1 MNVVIAQVDAP
12 YPCLCAIY
20 RCDCGE
26 EEARYGDESAVPPP
40 GWLVAWT
47 EGGDEA
53 VACPACA
60 ERGASMRS

>member
-20 RCDCGE
+20 RCACGME
-26 EEARYGDESAVPPP
+26 ETRYGDESAVPPP

-47 EGGDEA
+47 EGGDQA
-53 VACPACA
+53 VACPGCA